1 MTSFFSAFFQLA
13 GALGIFLYGMK
24 VMSDGI
30 QKVAGSRLQKILNYM
45 TRNRFVAVLTG
56 FFITAL
62 VQSSSATTVM
72 IVSFVNASLLNLTQA
87 IGVIMGANIGTTVTT
102 WIVSFIGFKFK
113 ITAIAV
119 PIIGVG
125 LPFIMSKRRKNK
137 DWGEVLIG
145 FGLLFLG
152 LSFLKAAVP
161 DIKHHPEILEFL
173 RHWTNYGFFS
183 YLFFVM
189 VGTVLTVI
197 VQSSSAAMAITVTM
211 AYKGWIDFPTAAAI
225 VLGENIGTTITA
237 FLASIGANVNAKRA
251 ARAHMLFNILGVV
264 WISIIFVPFTKL
276 VTLIA
281 PWDSSLQS
289 NLPLNLSLFHT
300 MFNIINTLVFLS
312 FVPQFAKI
320 VQKLVKEKKS
330 DRDRVYK
337 LQYIKSG
344 VQNTPQLNLIKAKEE
359 IVKMAEVTEEMF
371 NTFQEVFNNPDKNM
385 GSFVEKLRDQEDLTD
400 QMQMEISKFLVECTN
415 DDLGETSIKNVNA
428 LMRVVHELESVADS
442 CFRLM
447 LFTEKKYNEKIK
459 LHPNSR
465 NEVKRISKLV
475 SEFISFYRTNL
486 NKHLHREDLN
496 LAYKLEE
503 QIDNLRDTL
512 KRESRHRIQDGA
524 NVKSELL
531 YIDMI
536 RHFEHIG
543 DNSLNI
549 AEALREI
556 Y

>member
-1 MTSFFSAFFQLA
+1 
-13 GALGIFLYGMK
+13 
-24 VMSDGI
+24 MSDGI

-119 PIIGVG
+119 PIIGIG
-125 LPFIMSKRRKNK
+125 LPFIMSKNRKSK

-152 LSFLKAAVP
+152 LSFLKDAVP
-161 DIKHHPEILEFL
+161 DIKHHPEVLEFL

-211 AYKGWIDFPTAAAI
+211 AFKGWIDFPTAAAI

-251 ARAHMLFNILGVV
+251 ARGHMLFNILGVV

-276 VTLIA
+276 VNLIA
-281 PWDSSLQS
+281 PWDTSLQS

-300 MFNIINTLVFLS
+300 LFNITNTIIFLS

-320 VQKLVKEKKS
+320 VRKLVKEKTS
-330 DRDRVYK
+330 DNANVYK
-337 LQYIKSG
+337 LQYIKTG

-400 QMQMEISKFLVECTN
+400 QMQIEISKFLVECTSE
-415 DDLGETSIKNVNA
+415 DLGEINIKNVNA
-428 LMRVVHELESVADS
+428 LMRIVHELESVADS

-447 LFTEKKYNEKIK
+447 LFTEKKYNDKIQ

-465 NEVKRISKLV
+465 SEVKRISKLV
-475 SEFISFYRTNL
+475 SEFISLYRTNL
-486 NKHLHREDLN
+486 NKHLHKEDLN

-512 KRESRHRIQDGA
+512 KKESRHRIQDGA

>member
-30 QKVAGSRLQKILNYM
+30 QKVAGNRLQKILNYM
-45 TRNRFVAVLTG
+45 TRNRFIAVLTG

-125 LPFIMSKRRKNK
+125 LPFIMSKHRKRK

-211 AYKGWIDFPTAAAI
+211 AFKGWIDFPTAAAI

-264 WISIIFVPFTKL
+264 WISVIFVPFTKL
-276 VTLIA
+276 VHLLA
-281 PWDSSLQS
+281 PWDANLQS

-300 MFNIINTLVFLS
+300 LFNITNTVIFLS

-330 DRDRVYK
+330 DVSKEYK
-337 LQYIKSG
+337 LQYIKTG
-344 VQNTPQLNLIKAKEE
+344 VQNTPQFNLIKAKEE
-359 IVKMAEVTEEMF
+359 IVKMAEVTEDMF
-371 NTFQEVFNNPDKNM
+371 NTFQKVFNNPDKNM
-385 GSFVEKLRDQEDLTD
+385 GSYVEKLRDQEDLTD
-400 QMQMEISKFLVECTN
+400 QMQMEISKFLVECTSE
-415 DDLGETSIKNVNA
+415 DIGETSVKNVNA
-428 LMRVVHELESVADS
+428 LMRIVHELESVADS
-442 CFRLM
+442 CYRLM
-447 LFTEKKYNEKIK
+447 LFTEKKYNDKIK

-475 SEFISFYRTNL
+475 CEFISFYRTNL
-486 NKHLHREDLN
+486 NKHLHKEDLN
-496 LAYKLEE
+496 LAYQLEE